1 MSYYPQSAIRWPLTT
16 HHFPLS
22 TPPLIVESTIRFL
35 KAHVPFSRM
44 SRKDLEFIAE
54 RASLGYFPVGTTI
67 VDPANGIAP
76 NLHIIQ
82 RGHVRVRNPSAT
94 ADDEVRGA
102 GECFPVAALAAASP
116 GARRFEAT
124 EDVFCLLLP
133 RADFDELRARS
144 PEFGQFCAKALATI
158 VQHSLGQLRNH
169 FSQRATDQQTLLEPL
184 KALVRRDPVY
194 CTADTPVRTA
204 LERMSEEGVRTI
216 AVVDAHRR
224 PVGMFTLIDLMERI
238 VLPGV
243 PLDAPVASAMST
255 TPTMLDEL
263 ATAQEG
269 LAVMAS
275 RGIHQLLV
283 VRGGELTGIVSER
296 DLFGLQRVTMRNITQ
311 SVKLAKDVPALQ
323 RVAGDITLLT
333 DNLLAQGAA
342 AEPLTHTITALN
354 DILTRRLFE
363 LVLPGFGL
371 DDVDACWLAVGSEGR
386 REQTVATDQDNAIVF
401 RCDPADTEATRKR
414 LLEFARAANDGLAAL
429 GFPLCPG
436 NIMASNPDCCLTM
449 TEWRGRF
456 AAWMREP
463 TPTALLGA
471 NIFFDFR
478 PLAGNFGL
486 AEELRRWL
494 DATSGENRL
503 FLRMLVA
510 NALQAEPPLGWIRTF
525 RTDEGEYAGT
535 IDLKSHGTRIFVDA
549 ARAFALALGISE
561 TNTSQRIRLA
571 GRRLNRD
578 EREITATVDAYHFL
592 QLLRLRAQRGGLDG
606 DVERPRQALN
616 RLDPYALNEVDQRM
630 LREAFRQARAL
641 QTHLDQAIG
650 H

>member
-1 MSYYPQSAIRWPLTT
+1 LA
-16 HHFPLS
+16 
-22 TPPLIVESTIRFL
+22 TPPLIVESTTRFL
-35 KAHVPFSRM
+35 KAHLPFSRM
-44 SRKDLEFIAE
+44 SQKDLEFIAE
-54 RASLGYFPVGTTI
+54 RARLGYFPVGTTI
-67 VDPANGIAP
+67 VDPANGIAA

-82 RGHVRVRNPSAT
+82 RGHVRVRNPT
-94 ADDEVRGA
+94 AAVDDEVRGA
-102 GECFPVAALAAASP
+102 GECFPVAALSANSP
-116 GARRFEAT
+116 GTRRFEAT

-133 RADFDELRARS
+133 RADFDALRAHS
-144 PEFGQFCAKALATI
+144 PEFGQFCTEALATI

-184 KALVRRDPVY
+184 KSLVRRDPVF
-194 CTADTPVRTA
+194 CSTDTPVRTA
-204 LERMSEEGVRTI
+204 LERMSEQGVRSI
-216 AVVDAHRR
+216 AVIDAKRR

-238 VLPGV
+238 VLPGM
-243 PLDAPVASAMST
+243 PLETPVADVMST

-269 LAVMAS
+269 LAIMAS

-283 VRGGELTGIVSER
+283 VRGGELAGVVSER
-296 DLFGLQRVTMRNITQ
+296 DLFSLQRVTMRNITQ
-311 SVKLAKDVPALQ
+311 SVKLARDVVALQ
-323 RVAGDITLLT
+323 RSARDIALLT

-363 LVLPGFGL
+363 IVLPGFGL
-371 DDVDACWLAVGSEGR
+371 DDIDACWLSVGSEGR

-401 RCDPADTEATRKR
+401 RCDPADTEATRQR
-414 LLEFARAANDGLAAL
+414 LLEFARAANEGLAAL

-436 NIMASNPDCCLTM
+436 NIMASNPEHCLTL

-456 AAWMREP
+456 AGWMREP

-478 PLAGNFGL
+478 PLAGNFAL

-525 RTDEGEYAGT
+525 RTDEGEFAGT

-549 ARAFALALGISE
+549 ARAFALALGLSE
-561 TNTSQRIRLA
+561 TNTSQRIRMA

-578 EREITATVDAYHFL
+578 ERDITATVDAYHFL

-606 DVERPRQALN
+606 ASAGAADEKARHGLN
-616 RLDPYALNEVDQRM
+616 RIDPYALNEIDQRM